1 MSPSSVLLCHIN
13 TFHRSSA
20 DSNLRRYK
28 LQIFMS
34 ENHERVEVVSCFIP
48 LLGVTVFIFNYKES
62 QILKW
67 SNGLISVHQTV
78 ARVGCAEQSLKTA
91 LLQQPS
97 LRWTNCSLF
106 TLWVTECSKWFSSFF
121 NLFVLCLCCL
131 LCVETVHVRIDD
143 SGLQNKSTYGYK

>member
-1 MSPSSVLLCHIN
+1 MQLSQLQRGVTLKCVALSHQHFS
-13 TFHRSSA
+13 
-20 DSNLRRYK
+20 
-28 LQIFMS
+28 QIFSWLQS
-34 ENHERVEVVSCFIP
+34 ETIQTADLHVWEPWKSWSC
-48 LLGVTVFIFNYKES
+48 FIFNYKEKIHS